1 MAALA
6 PLVFSAE
13 EEAKLQRL
21 YEHLDVDRKGYIT
34 HEDLRRLCTE
44 LGKEITAEKA
54 EELIL
59 RCDPEKVGRIGWEAF
74 VRALSVAIPK
84 IIAAIIL
91 VGLFKAIDVDN
102 TGYISRAELERI
114 VLESGAKIEQARLNE
129 LILKTSPLA
138 DGRIEFRA
146 FCAGLVA
153 HLRSI

>member
-13 EEAKLQRL
+13 EEAKLRRL
-21 YEHLDVDRKGYIT
+21 YDHLDVDRKGYIT
-34 HEDLRRLCTE
+34 HEDLRRLCSE
-44 LGKEITAEKA
+44 LGREITAEKA

-59 RCDPEKVGRIGWEAF
+59 RCDPEKLGRIGWEPF

-102 TGYISRAELERI
+102 SGYISRAELERI

-129 LILKTSPLA
+129 LILKTSPLP